1 MRELVWMVDEVN
13 TDRWDRAADLMALTA
28 NIHRSK
34 RSRAYGRRDFHP
46 YAKAK
51 PQKSISVSALH
62 ELKSFLPV
70 QVVTMPQGNGDI
82 SKETP

>member
-34 RSRAYGRRDFHP
+34 RSRAYSRRDFHP

-70 QVVTMPQGNGDI
+70 QVVTMQHSDTP
-82 SKETP
+82 KEKP

>member
-13 TDRWDRAADLMALTA
+13 TDRWDRAADLMALIA
-28 NIHRSK
+28 NIHRNR
-34 RSRAYGRRDFHP
+34 RSRAYSRKDFHP

-51 PQKSISVSALH
+51 PEQSITASQLH

-70 QVVTMPQGNGDI
+70 HIVTLPKQ
-82 SKETP
+82 

>member
-1 MRELVWMVDEVN
+1 MVDEVN

-34 RSRAYGRRDFHP
+34 RSRAYSRRDFHP
-46 YAKAK
+46 YAKVK
-51 PQKSISVSALH
+51 PQKSISASALH

-70 QVVTMPQGNGDI
+70 QVVTMPLANSDTP
-82 SKETP
+82 KEKP

>member
-13 TDRWDRAADLMALTA
+13 TDRWDRAADLMALMA
-28 NIHRSK
+28 NIHRNRRSK
-34 RSRAYGRRDFHP
+34 AYSRRDFHP

-51 PQKSISVSALH
+51 PQKSISASALH

-70 QVVTMPQGNGDI
+70 QVVTLPKAECDTA
-82 SKETP
+82 KETL